1 MVDGEGA
8 ALRDDVDPVR
18 AAPRPEGRNERG
30 GGEAPAD
37 HEDAVRGPVVG
48 RLAAGGGKA
57 RGHDANATL
66 GTVIFPTW
74 RKPTVIA
81 VCLLVLAVAAIAIL
95 VDSRSAAWLLAAGL
109 AIAAALR
116 WFAPERDVLDARGRR
131 FDVTVMLILAVAIAV
146 LAPWGNAVVQG

>member
-1 MVDGEGA
+1 M
-8 ALRDDVDPVR
+8 
-18 AAPRPEGRNERG
+18 
-30 GGEAPAD
+30 
-37 HEDAVRGPVVG
+37 
-48 RLAAGGGKA
+48 
-57 RGHDANATL
+57 
-66 GTVIFPTW
+66 IFPTW